1 MVKIYLRSYNW
12 SLWNQVDELL
22 NVEDDGLVRMSN
34 SSMHMEAHRLDLS
47 PQNTH
52 LIFSGTFKL
61 SENISRYFTN
71 ILLTSNYFQ
80 PVQPKD
86 PDADFPSIEPRST
99 FPIFLMSVYFP
110 VIFFAFH
117 WYLPNISLELNLDKL
132 SPFSSCQFISLSFSW
147 YFFGI

>member
-1 MVKIYLRSYNW
+1 MSYYW

-22 NVEDDGLVRMSN
+22 NVEDDGWLRMSN
-34 SSMHMEAHRLDLS
+34 SSMHMEAHRLHLS

-71 ILLTSNYFQ
+71 ILLTSNYFHL
-80 PVQPKD
+80 VQPKD